1 MRYFRIKKLPGGWGG
16 GGGREGEVDF
26 YEKQKTFMLFFFF
39 FELVSQAPNLI
50 YPKQFSCSQGSHIL
64 KNSVERN
71 VL

>member
-1 MRYFRIKKLPGGWGG
+1 MVV
-16 GGGREGEVDF
+16 EGEVDF
-26 YEKQKTFMLFFFF
+26 YEKQKTFMLFFF